1 MLGLTVPPSLLNPP
15 RTRSGE
21 ASKVH
26 RWPVTLRHAV
36 YFDLGK
42 DGKPAPSILGHRIIM
57 LCRHD
62 LRPPD
67 RSNAS
72 GWLTSENV
80 FDQRMGEHAA
90 AMRLIADR
98 ASQSAV
104 ALKTLAARAIDGRSR
119 MSVASPRC

>member
-1 MLGLTVPPSLLNPP
+1 V
-15 RTRSGE
+15 RRRKFI
-21 ASKVH
+21 A
-26 RWPVTLRHAV
+26 WPVTLRHAV
-36 YFDLGK
+36 YLDLGK

-62 LRPPD
+62 LRPTD

-90 AMRLIADR
+90 
-98 ASQSAV
+98 S
-104 ALKTLAARAIDGRSR
+104 KK
-119 MSVASPRC
+119 

>member
-1 MLGLTVPPSLLNPP
+1 V
-15 RTRSGE
+15 RRRKFI
-21 ASKVH
+21 A
-26 RWPVTLRHAV
+26 WPVTLRHAV

-42 DGKPAPSILGHRIIM
+42 NGKPAPSILGHRIIM

-62 LRPPD
+62 LRPTD

-119 MSVASPRC
+119 MSVASSRC